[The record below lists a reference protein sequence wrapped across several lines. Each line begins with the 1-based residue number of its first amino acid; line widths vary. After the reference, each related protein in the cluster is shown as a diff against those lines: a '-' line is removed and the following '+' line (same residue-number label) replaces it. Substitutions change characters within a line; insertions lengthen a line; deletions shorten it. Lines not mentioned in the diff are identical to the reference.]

1 MVKIGLIHG
10 MSYRDN
16 RIFATKETPEVVVDD
31 MDVAKHYENTGFFK
45 ILGEAG
51 TDTTTLSA
59 ALENEFPADLFTPPE
74 DKEPESVAE
83 AGTDTEE
90 DDVLTKELNSK
101 TVAELKEYAETGFRG
116 WEFAGG
122 KAVANQEMNRLQLID
137 TTGLSK
143 KADLV
148 QHIFSEQKK
157 ADEARALLRGE

>member
-10 MSYRDN
+10 MSYGDS
-16 RIFATKETPEVVVDD
+16 RIFVTKEKPEVLVED
-31 MDVAKHYENTGFFK
+31 MDVAKHYEDTGFFK

-51 TDTTTLSA
+51 TDTAALSA

-74 DKEPESVAE
+74 DEESEPVVE
-83 AGTDTEE
+83 AGTDTAE

-101 TVAELKEYAETGFRG
+101 TVAELKEYASARG
-116 WEFAGG
+116 
-122 KAVANQEMNRLQLID
+122 ID
-137 TTGLSK
+137 TAGLSK

-148 QHIFSEQKK
+148 QHISSEQKK

>member
-10 MSYRDN
+10 MSYRDS
-16 RIFATKETPEVVVDD
+16 RIFVTKEKPEVLVED
-31 MDVAKHYENTGFFK
+31 MDVAKHYEDTGFFK

-51 TDTTTLSA
+51 TDTAALSA

-74 DKEPESVAE
+74 DEESEPVVE
-83 AGTDTEE
+83 AGTDTAE

-101 TVAELKEYAETGFRG
+101 TVAELKEYASARG
-116 WEFAGG
+116 
-122 KAVANQEMNRLQLID
+122 ID
-137 TTGLSK
+137 TAGLSK

-148 QHIFSEQKK
+148 QRISSEQKK

>member
-10 MSYRDN
+10 MSYRDS
-16 RIFATKETPEVVVDD
+16 RIFVTKEKPEVLVED
-31 MDVAKHYENTGFFK
+31 MDVAKHYEDTGFFK

-51 TDTTTLSA
+51 TDTAALSA

-74 DKEPESVAE
+74 DEKSEPVVE
-83 AGTDTEE
+83 AGTDTAE

-101 TVAELKEYAETGFRG
+101 TVAELKEYASARG
-116 WEFAGG
+116 
-122 KAVANQEMNRLQLID
+122 ID
-137 TTGLSK
+137 TAGLSK

-148 QHIFSEQKK
+148 QHISSEQKK

>member
-51 TDTTTLSA
+51 TDTA
-59 ALENEFPADLFTPPE
+59 
-74 DKEPESVAE
+74 
-83 AGTDTEE
+83 E

-101 TVAELKEYAETGFRG
+101 TVAELKEYASARG
-116 WEFAGG
+116 
-122 KAVANQEMNRLQLID
+122 ID
-137 TTGLSK
+137 TAGLSK

-148 QHIFSEQKK
+148 QHISSEQKK

>member
-10 MSYRDN
+10 MSYRDS
-16 RIFATKETPEVVVDD
+16 RIFVTKEKPEVLVED
-31 MDVAKHYENTGFFK
+31 MDVAKHYEDTGFFK

-51 TDTTTLSA
+51 TDTAALSA

-74 DKEPESVAE
+74 DEESEPVVE
-83 AGTDTEE
+83 AGTDTAE

-101 TVAELKEYAETGFRG
+101 TVAELKEYTSARG
-116 WEFAGG
+116 
-122 KAVANQEMNRLQLID
+122 ID
-137 TTGLSK
+137 TAGLNK

-148 QHIFSEQKK
+148 QHISSEQKK

>member
-1 MVKIGLIHG
+1 M
-10 MSYRDN
+10 
-16 RIFATKETPEVVVDD
+16 T
-31 MDVAKHYENTGFFK
+31 
-45 ILGEAG
+45 
-51 TDTTTLSA
+51 
-59 ALENEFPADLFTPPE
+59 LENEFPADLFTPPE

-101 TVAELKEYAETGFRG
+101 TVAELKEYASARG
-116 WEFAGG
+116 
-122 KAVANQEMNRLQLID
+122 ID

>member
-10 MSYRDN
+10 MSYRDS
-16 RIFATKETPEVVVDD
+16 RIFVTKEKPEALVED
-31 MDVAKHYENTGFFK
+31 MDVAKHYEDTGFFK

-51 TDTTTLSA
+51 TDTAALSA

-74 DKEPESVAE
+74 DEESEPVVE
-83 AGTDTEE
+83 AGTDTAE

-101 TVAELKEYAETGFRG
+101 TVAELKEYASARG
-116 WEFAGG
+116 
-122 KAVANQEMNRLQLID
+122 ID
-137 TTGLSK
+137 TAGLSK

-148 QHIFSEQKK
+148 QHISSEQKK